1 MASGLTSAQRRVLA
15 ALGALKVNASACS
28 GASSAELAARIQ
40 LACKPSAMEDAFPPA
55 GSQITHAG
63 AAPSLPF
70 PPFSHRSSPTTTSST
85 PQVSPS
91 KVAVNTE
98 FLDIFQINVA
108 VRMRL
113 KSSNQLRQTAILI
126 RDPLRQLLRCRGGG
140 GGGAQQGVAALGAEA
155 AQERILQASRPAAWG
170 SGTPACQA
178 ACI

>member
-1 MASGLTSAQRRVLA
+1 
-15 ALGALKVNASACS
+15 
-28 GASSAELAARIQ
+28 
-40 LACKPSAMEDAFPPA
+40 
-55 GSQITHAG
+55 
-63 AAPSLPF
+63 
-70 PPFSHRSSPTTTSST
+70 
-85 PQVSPS
+85 
-91 KVAVNTE
+91 VAVNTE

-140 GGGAQQGVAALGAEA
+140 GGGGGAQQGVAALGAEA

>member
-1 MASGLTSAQRRVLA
+1 MATAAEELVQHLVAQKSAQLS
-15 ALGALKVNASACS
+15 L
-28 GASSAELAARIQ
+28 
-40 LACKPSAMEDAFPPA
+40 P
-55 GSQITHAG
+55 G